1 MDTTGEIL
9 RLAAGIRPEGP
20 DDAEIE
26 RIERGE
32 RRPVEDGE
40 FIARLSGAAV
50 GSRASQWRPS
60 TLSGSRRVKI
70 GKATFQIPRDAET
83 KQSRRAGTLWVR
95 IGDQT
100 FILSELGEL
109 IQTPAERRSTRW
121 DLL

>member
-1 MDTTGEIL
+1 MDITGEIL
-9 RLAAGIRPEGP
+9 RLAAGIPPEGP

-26 RIERGE
+26 RIQKGE

-40 FIARLSGAAV
+40 YIARLSG
-50 GSRASQWRPS
+50 SSASQWRPS

-100 FILSELGEL
+100 YILSELGEL

-121 DLL
+121 ELL